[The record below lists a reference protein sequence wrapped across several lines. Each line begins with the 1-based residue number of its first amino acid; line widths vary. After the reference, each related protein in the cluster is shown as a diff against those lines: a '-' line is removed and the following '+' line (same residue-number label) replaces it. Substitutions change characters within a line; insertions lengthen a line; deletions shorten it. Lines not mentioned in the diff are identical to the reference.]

1 MWLKD
6 SSIGRKFVMALSG
19 TALVFFLLFHG
30 CMNLVLVFS
39 EEWYNFICE
48 SLGANWYAL
57 IGTMGLAFLVVVHF
71 CYGLYLT
78 IQNRAARG
86 NDRYAVT
93 DKKKGVTW
101 ESENMLV
108 LGFIILG
115 FLVLHLYNFWFKMQ
129 LAELTD
135 GATASKE
142 MATNGA
148 YYVKTLFTEP
158 IWGQVYCVLYLLWFI
173 ALWLHL
179 NHGVGS
185 AMTSM
190 GLNNLKW
197 QKRVEVISK
206 VVATLV
212 IAPFAVVVLYYLGM
226 GVGALCA

>member
-19 TALVFFLLFHG
+19 AALVFFLLFHG
-30 CMNLVLVFS
+30 CMNLVLV
-39 EEWYNFICE
+39 
-48 SLGANWYAL
+48 
-57 IGTMGLAFLVVVHF
+57 HF

-78 IQNRAARG
+78 VQNRAARG

-115 FLVLHLYNFWFKMQ
+115 FLCLHLYNFWYKMQ
-129 LAELTD
+129 FAELTGIETGVFD
-135 GATASKE
+135 PQ
-142 MATNGA
+142 NGA
-148 YYVKTLFTEP
+148 AYVKALFTEP
-158 IWGQVYCVLYLLWFI
+158 VWGQVYCVLYLLWLVV
-173 ALWLHL
+173 LWLHL

-197 QKRVEVISK
+197 QKRVEVIST
-206 VVATLV
+206 VMATLV
-212 IAPFAVVVLYYLGM
+212 VLPFTVVVLYYLGM
-226 GVGALCA
+226 GIAML